1 MLPLLLVTLTLFSG
15 ALAVP
20 NPSHPLSGR
29 QLPAGSSL
37 AQPGDATFDII
48 IVGGGTAGL
57 TVASRL
63 AENHAI
69 SVAVVES
76 GGFYELDSGNVS
88 VVPGYSTL
96 YAGTNPNDTNP
107 EIDWN
112 FITTPQAARIPL
124 RSPRH
129 IAS

>member
-1 MLPLLLVTLTLFSG
+1 MLPFLLVTLSLFNC
-15 ALAVP
+15 AIAVP
-20 NPSHPLSGR
+20 NPSHRLSSR
-29 QLPAGSSL
+29 QLPTGGSL
-37 AQPGDATFDII
+37 AQPGDATFDFI

-63 AENHAI
+63 AENRAI

-88 VVPGYSTL
+88 VVPGYSTF
-96 YAGTNPNDTNP
+96 YTGTNPNDTDP

-112 FITTPQAARIPL
+112 FVTTPQAACIPL
-124 RSPRH
+124 RRPRH

>member
-1 MLPLLLVTLTLFSG
+1 MLLSLLVTVTLFSS
-15 ALAVP
+15 AFAVP
-20 NPSHPLSGR
+20 NPSHPLSSR
-29 QLPAGSSL
+29 QLPTGSSL
-37 AQPGDATFDII
+37 AQPGDAIFDII

>member
-1 MLPLLLVTLTLFSG
+1 MPVTS
-15 ALAVP
+15 
-20 NPSHPLSGR
+20 
-29 QLPAGSSL
+29 SSL
-37 AQPGDATFDII
+37 AHPGDATFDFI

-63 AENHAI
+63 AENSAI

-88 VVPGYSTL
+88 VVPGYSTF
-96 YAGTNPNDTNP
+96 YAGTNPNDTDP

-112 FITTPQAARIPL
+112 FVTTPQAARIPL
-124 RSPRH
+124 RRPRH